1 MKPTA
6 PEQILRVVIPL
17 TLRRKN
23 GRPRILP
30 PADRQP
36 IEGRTQDRHI
46 LRVIGR
52 AWAWRRHMDA
62 GKFTT
67 LQDLAGDVGL
77 SDRQVSKIPRLS
89 YLAPDVLETLL
100 IKRTP
105 PAVSLVRLVEI
116 ARLPRGEQ
124 AAEVFGVP

>member
-1 MKPTA
+1 MKPNPTD
-6 PEQILRVVIPL
+6 QILRVVIPL

-36 IEGRTQDRHI
+36 VEARTQDRHI
-46 LRVIGR
+46 LRIIGR
-52 AWAWRRHMDA
+52 AHAWRRHMDA

-77 SDRQVSKIPRLS
+77 SDRQVSKILRLS
-89 YLAPDVLETLL
+89 YLAPDVLEMLL

-105 PAVSLVRLVEI
+105 PAVSLVRMVEI
-116 ARLPRGEQ
+116 ARLPWGEQ
-124 AAEVFGVP
+124 AAEVFGPP

>member
-1 MKPTA
+1 MKPNPTD
-6 PEQILRVVIPL
+6 QILRVVIPL

-30 PADRQP
+30 PADCQP
-36 IEGRTQDRHI
+36 VDARTQDRHI

-52 AWAWRRHMDA
+52 AHAWRRRMDA
-62 GKFTT
+62 GEFTT

-77 SDRQVSKIPRLS
+77 SDRQVSKILRLA

-116 ARLPRGEQ
+116 VSLPWGEQ
-124 AAEVFGVP
+124 TAEVFGPP